1 MKGEKKLSSDKKKR
15 SRKKRGAG
23 RVRDRLKFDIDTS
36 ELYPLSRREEASF
49 YDDDAPVTENSD
61 IEISAEEGCEQE
73 DPVSDYSGPEALNPK
88 TLNPEGLKTEDFGTE
103 DYDTEDSGAED
114 FAEEEFYTEE
124 FDKGHFDGEDPGAE
138 NSGTEDPGTEDSDT
152 DDYDTEYLDTGY
164 LDTGYYDTEKPGT
177 EEADPD
183 FSDTERSG
191 TFDTAAAAVPD
202 TPAAADISKRERV
215 SKKFRRFWTRQRAD
229 DFHTVIRTSVVG
241 AFAVVF
247 LMPIVLTITNSLM
260 TKSEINANYGVIFR
274 NRNGVRVFIS
284 NTVNLKFI
292 PDIVSFEQYFKVLI
306 LSPEYLLKF
315 WNSFLY
321 VVPIVVFQLA
331 IASLAAYGFARYRGK
346 VREVI
351 FFAYIILMLMPYQVT
366 LVPNYLVSKWLNILD
381 TRWAIWLPG
390 FFSPFAVYMLTK
402 YMRRIPKSI
411 YEAAEID
418 GAGEWQIFS
427 KICLPNCRGGIAS
440 IAILLFIDYWNMVE
454 QPLILLSNDQL
465 HPLSV
470 FLSKINSG
478 EISLAFAVAVI
489 YMVLPMMVFLYGE
502 EYLVEGIVYQG
513 GIKE

>member
-1 MKGEKKLSSDKKKR
+1 MHPSGIMESWTERTPALNPLFARKFSSSDSALPEK
-15 SRKKRGAG
+15 SG
-23 RVRDRLKFDIDTS
+23 IDF
-36 ELYPLSRREEASF
+36 LREEA
-49 YDDDAPVTENSD
+49 ESD
-61 IEISAEEGCEQE
+61 SPREESLSDPLPEQ
-73 DPVSDYSGPEALNPK
+73 
-88 TLNPEGLKTEDFGTE
+88 TEDISVLGE
-103 DYDTEDSGAED
+103 HG
-114 FAEEEFYTEE
+114 EE
-124 FDKGHFDGEDPGAE
+124 
-138 NSGTEDPGTEDSDT
+138 
-152 DDYDTEYLDTGY
+152 
-164 LDTGYYDTEKPGT
+164 
-177 EEADPD
+177 
-183 FSDTERSG
+183 
-191 TFDTAAAAVPD
+191 AAAAVSV
-202 TPAAADISKRERV
+202 PAAPVKTPGPSLDER
-215 SKKFRRFWTRQRAD
+215 FRKFWTKKRIEILRI
-229 DFHTVIRTSVVG
+229 VIRTAVAG
-241 AFAVVF
+241 FFAVLF

-260 TKSEINANYGVIFR
+260 TKSEINANYGVIFAK
-274 NRNGVRVFIS
+274 RNGVRVFIS

-292 PDIVSFEQYFKVLI
+292 PDIVTFEQYFKVLI

-315 WNSFLY
+315 WNSVIY

-331 IASLAAYGFARYRGK
+331 IASLASYGFARYRGR

-366 LVPNYLVSKWLNILD
+366 LVPNYLVSSWLNILD

-418 GAGEWQIFS
+418 GAGEWQIFT
-427 KICLPNCRGGIAS
+427 KICLPNCKGGLAS

-502 EYLVEGIVYQG
+502 ESLVEGIVYQG

>member
-1 MKGEKKLSSDKKKR
+1 MPGDKRKR
-15 SRKKRGAG
+15 SKKIRAAG
-23 RVRDRLKFDIDTS
+23 WVKDRLKYDTDPS
-36 ELYPLSRREEASF
+36 ELYPLSREEELSPEESGDMFETDAFDEYAEAEPAGEDASAEPAAESSGEDDPAGPAAESAADNIPEEAF
-49 YDDDAPVTENSD
+49 
-61 IEISAEEGCEQE
+61 SAEE
-73 DPVSDYSGPEALNPK
+73 DA
-88 TLNPEGLKTEDFGTE
+88 
-103 DYDTEDSGAED
+103 GAE
-114 FAEEEFYTEE
+114 AETVSAE
-124 FDKGHFDGEDPGAE
+124 DHGDGEE
-138 NSGTEDPGTEDSDT
+138 NSRAASSVLTKLTVKAGE
-152 DDYDTEYLDTGY
+152 
-164 LDTGYYDTEKPGT
+164 
-177 EEADPD
+177 
-183 FSDTERSG
+183 SG
-191 TFDTAAAAVPD
+191 KDL
-202 TPAAADISKRERV
+202 RV
-215 SKKFRRFWTRQRAD
+215 RARRFWTKNRIEILRM
-229 DFHTVIRTSVVG
+229 VIRTAVIG
-241 AFAVVF
+241 FFAVIF

-260 TKSEINANYGVIFR
+260 TRSEINANYGVIFAK
-274 NRNGVRVFIS
+274 RNGVRVFIS
-284 NTVNLKFI
+284 STVNLKFI
-292 PDIVSFEQYFKVLI
+292 PDIVSFGQYFKVLI

-331 IASLAAYGFARYRGK
+331 IASLTSYGFARYRGR
-346 VREVI
+346 VREII

-418 GAGEWQIFS
+418 GAGEWQIFT

-454 QPLILLSNDQL
+454 QPLILLSDDQL

>member
-1 MKGEKKLSSDKKKR
+1 MSGHKKRRSSKKR
-15 SRKKRGAG
+15 SVG
-23 RVRDRLKFDIDTS
+23 RVRDRLNIETDPA
-36 ELYPLSRREEASF
+36 ELYPLMRKEEMDPEKDGGDSF
-49 YDDDAPVTENSD
+49 PDDSVIDLLP
-61 IEISAEEGCEQE
+61 EETAAGI
-73 DPVSDYSGPEALNPK
+73 
-88 TLNPEGLKTEDFGTE
+88 
-103 DYDTEDSGAED
+103 
-114 FAEEEFYTEE
+114 FAEETVTDYLPEKSGIDFLREE
-124 FDKGHFDGEDPGAE
+124 TGSDSPREESLSDPLPE
-138 NSGTEDPGTEDSDT
+138 QTEDISVLGEH
-152 DDYDTEYLDTGY
+152 G
-164 LDTGYYDTEKPGT
+164 
-177 EEADPD
+177 EE
-183 FSDTERSG
+183 
-191 TFDTAAAAVPD
+191 AAAAVSV
-202 TPAAADISKRERV
+202 PAAPVKTPGPSLDER
-215 SKKFRRFWTRQRAD
+215 FRKFWTKKRIEILRI
-229 DFHTVIRTSVVG
+229 VIRTAVAG
-241 AFAVVF
+241 FFAVLF

-260 TKSEINANYGVIFR
+260 TKSEINANYGVIFAK
-274 NRNGVRVFIS
+274 RNGVRVFIS

-292 PDIVSFEQYFKVLI
+292 PDIVTFEQYFKVLI

-315 WNSFLY
+315 WNSVIY

-331 IASLAAYGFARYRGK
+331 IASLASYGFARYRGR

-366 LVPNYLVSKWLNILD
+366 LVPNYLVSSWLNILD

-418 GAGEWQIFS
+418 GAGEWQIFT
-427 KICLPNCRGGIAS
+427 KICLPNCKGGLAS

-502 EYLVEGIVYQG
+502 ESLVEGIVYQG